1 MEIGPEK
8 VRICFKKWSGFGPI
22 LENIGPIQDL
32 GALRTELCTL
42 VYIVLK
48 YSLCLTLLE
57 CRCACNAVPGHNP
70 DVCLFLDSDGD
81 NTDDVHIKCA
91 RDR

>member
-32 GALRTELCTL
+32 GALESL
-42 VYIVLK
+42 VLK
-48 YSLCLTLLE
+48 IVFMFLSLGQIILCLDSLAQNDLLQGSE
-57 CRCACNAVPGHNP
+57 V
-70 DVCLFLDSDGD
+70 
-81 NTDDVHIKCA
+81 T
-91 RDR
+91 